1 MAKVVVVGGGT
12 SGFAAAIA
20 AARAGAEVSLLEQSS
35 YLGGT
40 MTGGLVPGIVS
51 LRHQP
56 WRDQETL
63 VEMETSYAGD
73 QVVQGIAQELID
85 RLIAAGG
92 AYGEPGQAT
101 IRVSFD
107 PEIMKVVID
116 KMCREAGVAVEYNT
130 KVTDVLR
137 ESYRIA
143 GVRANFGDE
152 IKGDFVI
159 DTTGDAHVAWLA
171 GARYEQGENGDP
183 TYVQPIT
190 MYFLMGGVDLGRTI
204 EYACSGREDFSEGYL
219 RKLRKLFDEGKPL
232 TIPGLPRLREAAA
245 QAGDYPSAF
254 GSTTLNP
261 RAHNNILR
269 PIFRNGKVVYDTT
282 MHNVDMAYRVDAT
295 DNRTLSEA
303 IGSMR
308 EFTLRIGEFYRK
320 YVPGYETAFVLQI
333 ADNIGGGGRRALG
346 RRALRLGRPRRM
358 RLDPPAG
365 RLHRDRP
372 GGGRRGGAGGGAP
385 RGGSAS
391 ADRRDPA
398 GPQGTGCAALTAPPW
413 LRRRRRVTRS
423 RASRRSSAPVSPASR
438 SAAAPRIERRSR
450 LFGARPRTTPA
461 SQALRSGTTRFFVSV
476 MAVCGSLRP
485 RTARPSSSMSTFMAR
500 GAFGKLGV
508 ISRAEPSAV
517 FSADAYGIRFW
528 TRWSV

>member
-20 AARAGAEVSLLEQSS
+20 AARAGAEVRMLEQSS

-63 VEMETSYAGD
+63 VQMETSYEGS
-73 QVVQGIAQELID
+73 QVVQGIAQEMID
-85 RLIAAGG
+85 RLIEAGG
-92 AYGEPGQAT
+92 AYGSPGQAT

-116 KMCREAGVAVEYNT
+116 RMCREAGISVEYNT

-137 ESYRIA
+137 ENGRIT

-152 IKGDFVI
+152 IRGDVVV

-183 TYVQPIT
+183 SYVQPIT
-190 MYFLMGGVDLGRTI
+190 MYFLMGGVDLGKTI
-204 EYACSGREDFSEGYL
+204 DYACSGREDFSEGYL
-219 RKLRKLFDEGKPL
+219 KKLRELYEAGKPL

-269 PIFRNGKVVYDTT
+269 PIFRNGKVVYETT

-295 DNRTLSEA
+295 DNKTLSEA

-308 EFTLRIGEFYRK
+308 DFTLRIGEFYRK
-320 YVPGYETAFVLQI
+320 YVPGYENAYVLQI
-333 ADNIGGGGRRALG
+333 ADNIGVRETRRVVGEYTLTGEDVLEARTFEDSIG
-346 RRALRLGRPRRM
+346 YCGATVDVHNIDGSEVTRMSAIRAGKLYQIPYRILVPEEIDG
-358 RLDPPAG
+358 LLVAG
-365 RLHRDRP
+365 RCV
-372 GGGRRGGAGGGAP
+372 
-385 RGGSAS
+385 S
-391 ADRRDPA
+391 ADRVACGSIRQQA
-398 GPQGTGCAALTAPPW
+398 GCIVTGQAAGVAAALAGE
-413 LRRRRRVTRS
+413 RRVEARHL
-423 RASRRSSAPVSPASR
+423 P
-438 SAAAPRIERRSR
+438 I
-450 LFGARPRTTPA
+450 GAIQQVLKA
-461 SQALRSGTTRFFVSV
+461 Q
-476 MAVCGSLRP
+476 
-485 RTARPSSSMSTFMAR
+485 
-500 GAFGKLGV
+500 GAQL
-508 ISRAEPSAV
+508 
-517 FSADAYGIRFW
+517 
-528 TRWSV
+528 

>member
-20 AARAGAEVSLLEQSS
+20 AARAGAEVRMLEQSS

-63 VEMETSYAGD
+63 VQMETSYEGS
-73 QVVQGIAQELID
+73 QVVQGIAQEMID
-85 RLIAAGG
+85 RLIEAGG
-92 AYGEPGQAT
+92 AYGSPGQAT

-116 KMCREAGVAVEYNT
+116 RMCREAGISVEYNT

-137 ESYRIA
+137 ENGRIT

-152 IKGDFVI
+152 IHADMVI

-183 TYVQPIT
+183 SYVQPIT
-190 MYFLMGGVDLGRTI
+190 MYFLMGGVDLGKTI
-204 EYACSGREDFSEGYL
+204 DYACSGREDFSEGYL
-219 RKLRKLFDEGKPL
+219 KKLRELYEAGKPL

-269 PIFRNGKVVYDTT
+269 PIFRNGKVVYETT

-295 DNRTLSEA
+295 DNKTLSEA

-308 EFTLRIGEFYRK
+308 DFTLRIGEFYRK
-320 YVPGYETAFVLQI
+320 YVPGYENAYVLQI
-333 ADNIGGGGRRALG
+333 ADNIGVRETRRVVGEYTLTGEDVLEARTFEDSIG
-346 RRALRLGRPRRM
+346 YCGATVDVHNIDGSEVTRMSAIRAGKLYQIPYRILVPEQ
-358 RLDPPAG
+358 LDGLLVAG
-365 RLHRDRP
+365 RCV
-372 GGGRRGGAGGGAP
+372 
-385 RGGSAS
+385 S
-391 ADRRDPA
+391 ADRVACGSIRQQA
-398 GPQGTGCAALTAPPW
+398 GCIVTGQAAGVAAALAG
-413 LRRRRRVTRS
+413 
-423 RASRRSSAPVSPASR
+423 
-438 SAAAPRIERRSR
+438 ERKVEARH
-450 LFGARPRTTPA
+450 LPIGAIQQVLKA
-461 SQALRSGTTRFFVSV
+461 Q
-476 MAVCGSLRP
+476 
-485 RTARPSSSMSTFMAR
+485 
-500 GAFGKLGV
+500 GAQ
-508 ISRAEPSAV
+508 I
-517 FSADAYGIRFW
+517 
-528 TRWSV
+528 

>member
-20 AARAGAEVSLLEQSS
+20 AARTGADVRLLEQSS

-63 VEMETSYAGD
+63 VQMEVSYDGD
-73 QVVQGIAQELID
+73 QVVQGIAQEMIDKLIE
-85 RLIAAGG
+85 AGG
-92 AYGEPGQAT
+92 AYGETGKAT

-116 KMCREAGVAVEYNT
+116 KMCREAGVRVDYHT

-137 ESYRIA
+137 RNGRIS
-143 GVRANFGDE
+143 GVKANYGDE
-152 IKGDFVI
+152 IPSDIVV
-159 DTTGDAHVAWLA
+159 DSTGDAHVAWLA

-190 MYFLMGGVDLGRTI
+190 MYFLIGGVDLGRTI
-204 EYACSGREDFSEGYL
+204 DYACSGREDFSEGYL
-219 RKLRKLFDEGKPL
+219 TKLRELYEAGKPL

-295 DNRTLSEA
+295 DNKTLSEA

-308 EFTLRIGEFYRK
+308 DFTLKIGQFYRK
-320 YVPGYETAFVLQI
+320 YVPGYENSYVLQI
-333 ADNIGGGGRRALG
+333 ADNIGVRETRRVVGEYTLTGDDVLEARTFEDSIG
-346 RRALRLGRPRRM
+346 YCGATVDVHNIDGSEVTRMSAIRAGKLYQIPFRILVPEEVDG
-358 RLDPPAG
+358 LLVAG
-365 RLHRDRP
+365 RCV
-372 GGGRRGGAGGGAP
+372 
-385 RGGSAS
+385 S
-391 ADRRDPA
+391 ADRVACGSIRQQA
-398 GPQGTGCAALTAPPW
+398 GCIVTGQAAGVAAALAGE
-413 LRRRRRVTRS
+413 RRVEARHL
-423 RASRRSSAPVSPASR
+423 P
-438 SAAAPRIERRSR
+438 I
-450 LFGARPRTTPA
+450 GAI
-461 SQALRSGTTRFFVSV
+461 QHALR
-476 MAVCGSLRP
+476 AQ
-485 RTARPSSSMSTFMAR
+485 
-500 GAFGKLGV
+500 GAQL
-508 ISRAEPSAV
+508 
-517 FSADAYGIRFW
+517 
-528 TRWSV
+528 